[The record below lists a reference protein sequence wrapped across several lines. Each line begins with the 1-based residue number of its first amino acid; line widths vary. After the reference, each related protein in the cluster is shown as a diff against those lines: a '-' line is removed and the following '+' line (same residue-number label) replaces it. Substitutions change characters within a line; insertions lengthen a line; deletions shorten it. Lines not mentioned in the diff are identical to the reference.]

1 MLHKRLRLPKHNA
14 TTILQGIGRNE
25 DVFEIIDLNTEKI
38 ESKKHFSQLIN
49 RCDNIDKK
57 IAKILR
63 ICEEFELTNNQFLD
77 YEQFKFYSENFE
89 SEARKKEKIPF
100 DCIDYEVSKMEK
112 NIDELH
118 SNLSILSEELECLY
132 EKKEVWTVMRGLLM
146 DRSENILNQFDSIE
160 KNEDNE
166 QNSGFKIISG
176 IVSSEN
182 LIKMKRMIFRVSKG
196 RAVLHSYLLGHDNHE
211 EVKHL
216 EKLDTKRIFIILFTG
231 SSEGFLYQKIIKVCE
246 IFNSSRYTVPS
257 LNEFNI
263 LYPQLESDINQKQSI
278 LKESKLSLEN
288 ILAYS
293 INSNNNSPSRIEFFK
308 LYIKNERYIYV
319 NLNKCEIT
327 ENFIDLEIFIPESK
341 VELLKK
347 IVETCLTQSDN
358 ENSPTYQLTDVK
370 KKSVKFP
377 TYIPTTEFTWTFQEI
392 VNTYG
397 IPRYKEFNPAVFNI
411 VTFPFLFGVMF
422 GDIAHGL
429 FLFTFGMYLVINNVK
444 LKSSESLVK
453 VLLPGRYLF
462 TLMGFFALFCGF
474 LYNDLASVSLPL
486 SRSCWDYIGGDQTAK
501 IKNCDYYLGID
512 HTWNSSSNDLSFL
525 NSLKMKI
532 SVILGVTHMML
543 GIVIKGINLVYF
555 DDKLSFFS
563 EFLPQMT
570 FMLLIFGYM
579 DIMIIIKWCRNW
591 SKMEYLAP
599 NITSTLL
606 NLFLK
611 LGKVEGDYE
620 QNERAHVDPTYIPS
634 NPVRALYGD
643 EKGELQSLIQLILL
657 IIAVLCIPIVLLVKP
672 IVLNYR
678 KKSHHDHSPAIS
690 MSSKKVSSENSGD
703 KEKHLLINE
712 EEDEPIIKLR
722 NKDDHEE
729 DEESF
734 GDLLMHQTI
743 ETIEFVLGSI
753 SNTASYL
760 RLWALS
766 LAHSQLSK
774 VFYEKALK
782 GAIVYDYENDVTFIL
797 ILLTFIKVIFFNI
810 SFLLALYC

>member
-1 MLHKRLRLPKHNA
+1 MLHKKLRLPKHNV
-14 TTILQGIGRNE
+14 TNLLQSIGRNE
-25 DVFEIIDLNTEKI
+25 DIFEIIDLNKDKPEG
-38 ESKKHFSQLIN
+38 KKQFSQLIS

-57 IAKILR
+57 ITKILK
-63 ICEEFELTNNQFLD
+63 ICEEFELNNNNFSD
-77 YEQFKFYSENFE
+77 YDQFKFYSENFE
-89 SEARKKEKIPF
+89 KEAIKKDKIPF
-100 DCIDYEVSKMEK
+100 DCIDYELTKMEK
-112 NIDELH
+112 NIEELYT
-118 SNLSILSEELECLY
+118 NLNILEEELESLY
-132 EKKEVWTVMRGLLM
+132 EKKEVWTIMKTLLL
-146 DRSENILNQFDSIE
+146 DKSENILNQFNQDDRF
-160 KNEDNE
+160 EDNE

-196 RAVLHSYLLGHDNHE
+196 RAVLHSYLLGHNDHL
-211 EVKHL
+211 EVKHK
-216 EKLDTKRIFIILFTG
+216 EKLETKRIFIILFTG
-231 SSEGFLYQKIIKVCE
+231 STEGFLYKKIIKVCD
-246 IFNSSRYTVPS
+246 IFNSSRYIVPV

-278 LKESKLSLEN
+278 LKESKSSLDN
-288 ILAYS
+288 LLKDALK
-293 INSNNNSPSRIEFFK
+293 SNESEPSRIEFFRI
-308 LYIKNERYIYV
+308 YIKNERYIYS
-319 NLNKCEIT
+319 NLNKCVVT
-327 ENFIDLEIFIPESK
+327 ENFVDVEIFIPESK

-347 IVETCLTQSDN
+347 IIETCLVHSDN
-358 ENSPTYQLTDVK
+358 ENSPTYQLTDIK
-370 KKSVKFP
+370 NSNLKFP

-411 VTFPFLFGVMF
+411 ITFPFLFGVMF

-429 FLFTFGMYLVINNVK
+429 FLFVFGMYLVLNNN
-444 LKSSESLVK
+444 LLSKSDSLIK
-453 VLLPGRYLF
+453 ILLPGRFLF
-462 TLMGFFALFCGF
+462 ALMGFFALYCGF
-474 LYNDLASVSLPL
+474 LYNDLASISLPL
-486 SRSCWDYIGGDQTAK
+486 GYSCWNPIGDDKTAK
-501 IKNCDYYLGID
+501 IKNCDYYFGID
-512 HTWNSSSNDLSFL
+512 HTWNSSSNDLSFM
-525 NSLKMKI
+525 NSLKMKL

-543 GIVIKGINLVYF
+543 GIVVKGINLVYF
-555 DDKLSFFS
+555 DDKLSFFA
-563 EFLPQMT
+563 EFLPQIT
-570 FMLLIFGYM
+570 FMFLIFGYM
-579 DIMIIIKWCRNW
+579 DIMIIIKWLRNW
-591 SKMEYLAP
+591 DKFEYLAP

-606 NLFLK
+606 NLFLG
-611 LGKVEGDYE
+611 LGKVEGDYT
-620 QNERAHVDPTYIPS
+620 QNEKAHLDPSYIPS

-672 IVLNYR
+672 IVLNNR
-678 KKSHHDHSPAIS
+678 KKKKIDNSPAIS
-690 MSSKKVSSENSGD
+690 LSSKLVHSESSGE

-712 EEDEPIIKLR
+712 EEDDNMIKDR
-722 NKDDHEE
+722 KDLHNEH

-782 GAIVYDYENDVTFIL
+782 GAIVYDYENNVTFVL
-797 ILLTFIKVIFFNI
+797 ILLTFIKVRIFYI
-810 SFLLALYC
+810 